1 MNIKKNRLL
10 ALTLAALLA
19 VSLSGCVKTP
29 GGNDLT
35 IINTTADN
43 IVSGIDATGA
53 APGTP
58 TPEATA
64 AVTAVTTVL
73 PTDGPAVETAATATA
88 VPVETEAASTE
99 AATAGSTE
107 TPAPTSTDEQTA
119 TATAT
124 DAPTSM
130 VTDAPTATATD
141 APTAT
146 ATDAPTVTSTKV
158 PTATPTKAPTVTSTK
173 APTATPTKAPTAT
186 PTKAPTAT
194 PTKAPTATPT
204 KAPTATPTKAPTAT
218 PTKAPTATP
227 TQAPTATPTQAP
239 TPTPEKW
246 PEPVYKTGYKG
257 LTGKSYTA
265 YEYLSSDRDLFEIDH
280 ILWEVTSKNMS
291 TLEKVKAV
299 HDWLVLN
306 IRYDTAYE
314 IYDIAPMLAQRRAV
328 CDGYSKFYVVALGEL
343 GIDARRITGTGK
355 GESHAWNAVKMDDGK
370 WYYVDNTW
378 DDPLVNGHSN
388 YPDGYNLMYEYFLV
402 TQSRISEDHASD
414 GSTTVS
420 PNGTSLDY
428 HYEAIELRYA
438 ELRAQLLQKINDENM
453 RYAHVVS
460 TQSEL
465 DSLKSVLI
473 QDIRTEAASGGKS
486 IEMTVYLKYGLT
498 DASQLVNSL
507 LGDLAGEGANAFK
520 TGVSAGGSISSMG
533 TGGSVRDVV
542 TYYTITITVSG
553 S

>member
-1 MNIKKNRLL
+1 M
-10 ALTLAALLA
+10 
-19 VSLSGCVKTP
+19 
-29 GGNDLT
+29 
-35 IINTTADN
+35 
-43 IVSGIDATGA
+43 
-53 APGTP
+53 
-58 TPEATA
+58 
-64 AVTAVTTVL
+64 
-73 PTDGPAVETAATATA
+73 
-88 VPVETEAASTE
+88 
-99 AATAGSTE
+99 
-107 TPAPTSTDEQTA
+107 
-119 TATAT
+119 ATAT
-124 DAPTSM
+124 D
-130 VTDAPTATATD
+130 
-141 APTAT
+141 
-146 ATDAPTVTSTKV
+146 
-158 PTATPTKAPTVTSTK
+158 

-227 TQAPTATPTQAP
+227 TKAPTAMPTKAPTATPTKAPTATPTQAPTATPTQAP

-257 LTGKSYTA
+257 LTGKSYTD

-438 ELRAQLLQKINDENM
+438 ELRTQLLQKISDENM

-465 DSLKSVLI
+465 DSLKAVLI
-473 QDIRTEAASGGKS
+473 QDIRTEAAAGGKS

-507 LGDLAGEGANAFK
+507 LGDLAGEGASAFK

>member
-19 VSLSGCVKTP
+19 VSFSGCVKTP
-29 GGNDLT
+29 GGNELT
-35 IINTTADN
+35 VINTTADN
-43 IVSGIDATGA
+43 IVTGIDATGA
-53 APGTP
+53 APDTP
-58 TPEATA
+58 TPEAIAT
-64 AVTAVTTVL
+64 VTVVPTDL
-73 PTDGPAVETAATATA
+73 PSDGPAVETAATATA

-107 TPAPTSTDEQTA
+107 TPAPTLTDEQTA
-119 TATAT
+119 TA
-124 DAPTSM
+124 M

-146 ATDAPTVTSTKV
+146 ATDAPTATATDV
-158 PTATPTKAPTVTSTK
+158 PTATATDAPTVTS
-173 APTATPTKAPTAT
+173 
-186 PTKAPTAT
+186 
-194 PTKAPTATPT
+194 
-204 KAPTATPTKAPTAT
+204 TKAPTAT

-378 DDPLVNGHSN
+378 DDPLVNGHSD

-402 TQSRISEDHASD
+402 TQSRISEDHTSD

-438 ELRAQLLQKINDENM
+438 ELRTQLLQKISDENM

-473 QDIRTEAASGGKS
+473 QDIRTEAAACGKS

-507 LGDLAGEGANAFK
+507 LGDLAGEGASAFK
-520 TGVSAGGSISSMG
+520 TSVSAGGSISSMG

>member
-1 MNIKKNRLL
+1 MSKKRIRLL
-10 ALTLAALLA
+10 ALTLAVFLA
-19 VSLSGCVKTP
+19 VSFSGCIKMP
-29 GGNDLT
+29 GGNDL
-35 IINTTADN
+35 IINNPPSDN
-43 IVSGIDATGA
+43 IVTDIAVTGA
-53 APGTP
+53 AYGTP
-58 TPEATA
+58 TPGATTI
-64 AVTAVTTVL
+64 VTIAPTDL
-73 PTDGPAVETAATATA
+73 PTDETT
-88 VPVETEAASTE
+88 V
-99 AATAGSTE
+99 
-107 TPAPTSTDEQTA
+107 AP
-119 TATAT
+119 
-124 DAPTSM
+124 
-130 VTDAPTATATD
+130 TDAPTATLTDEPTVAPTD

-146 ATDAPTVTSTKV
+146 PTNELTDAPTDA
-158 PTATPTKAPTVTSTK
+158 PTATPTKAPTATPTK
-173 APTATPTKAPTAT
+173 APTATPTNVPTATPTKAPTAT

-239 TPTPEKW
+239 TATPEKW

-257 LTGKSYTA
+257 LTGRSYTD

-280 ILWEVTSKNMS
+280 ILWEITDNNMS

-314 IYDIAPMLAQRRAV
+314 IYDVAPMLAQRRAV

-343 GIDARRITGTGK
+343 GIDCRRITGTGK

-402 TQSRISEDHASD
+402 TQNRISEDHTSD
-414 GSTTVS
+414 GRTTVS

-438 ELRAQLLQKINDENM
+438 ELREQLLQKISDENIK
-453 RYAHVVS
+453 YAHVVS

-465 DSLKSVLI
+465 DSLESALI

-486 IEMTVYLKYGLT
+486 IELTVYLKYGLV
-498 DASQLVNSL
+498 DASELINSL
-507 LGDLAGEGANAFK
+507 LSDLVKEGANAFK
-520 TGVSAGGSISSMG
+520 TGVSANASWSAMG
-533 TGGSVRDVV
+533 TGGGVRDVV
-542 TYYTITITVSG
+542 TYYTITITISG

>member
-35 IINTTADN
+35 VINTTADN
-43 IVSGIDATGA
+43 IVTGIDATGA

-58 TPEATA
+58 TPEAIAT
-64 AVTAVTTVL
+64 VTVVPTDL
-73 PTDGPAVETAATATA
+73 PSDGPAVETAATATA

-119 TATAT
+119 TAMVTDAPTATAT
-124 DAPTSM
+124 DAPTATA
-130 VTDAPTATATD
+130 TDAPTATATD

-146 ATDAPTVTSTKV
+146 ATDAPTVTS
-158 PTATPTKAPTVTSTK
+158 
-173 APTATPTKAPTAT
+173 
-186 PTKAPTAT
+186 
-194 PTKAPTATPT
+194 TKAPTATPT

-314 IYDIAPMLAQRRAV
+314 IYDIAPMLTQRRAV

-378 DDPLVNGHSN
+378 DDPLVNGHSD

-438 ELRAQLLQKINDENM
+438 ELRTQLLQKISDENM

-473 QDIRTEAASGGKS
+473 QDIRTEAAAGGKS

-507 LGDLAGEGANAFK
+507 LGDLAGEGTNAFK

>member
-1 MNIKKNRLL
+1 MSKKRIRLL
-10 ALTLAALLA
+10 PLILAVFLA
-19 VSLSGCVKTP
+19 VSFSGCIKMP
-29 GGNDLT
+29 GGNDL
-35 IINTTADN
+35 IINNPPSDN
-43 IVSGIDATGA
+43 IVTDIAVTGA
-53 APGTP
+53 AYATP
-58 TPEATA
+58 TPGATTI
-64 AVTAVTTVL
+64 VTIAPTDL
-73 PTDGPAVETAATATA
+73 PTV
-88 VPVETEAASTE
+88 
-99 AATAGSTE
+99 
-107 TPAPTSTDEQTA
+107 AP
-119 TATAT
+119 
-124 DAPTSM
+124 
-130 VTDAPTATATD
+130 TDAPTATLTDEPTVAPTD

-146 ATDAPTVTSTKV
+146 LTNELTDAPTD
-158 PTATPTKAPTVTSTK
+158 
-173 APTATPTKAPTAT
+173 APTAT

-239 TPTPEKW
+239 TATPTQAPTPTPTPEKW

-257 LTGKSYTA
+257 LTGKSYTE

-280 ILWEVTSKNMS
+280 ILWEVTNKNMS

-343 GIDARRITGTGK
+343 GIDCRRITGTGK

-402 TQSRISEDHASD
+402 TQSRISEDHTSD
-414 GSTTVS
+414 GRTTVS

-438 ELRAQLLQKINDENM
+438 ELREQLLQKIRDENIK
-453 RYAHVVS
+453 YAHVVS

-465 DSLKSVLI
+465 DSLESALI

-486 IEMTVYLKYGLT
+486 IELTVYLKYGLA
-498 DASQLVNSL
+498 DASELINSL
-507 LGDLAGEGANAFK
+507 LSDLGKEGANAFK
-520 TGVSAGGSISSMG
+520 TGVSANASWSAMG
-533 TGGSVRDVV
+533 TGGGVRDVV
-542 TYYTITITVSG
+542 TYYTITITISG